1 VFGERDDVRIA
12 PDERALLEAAPGI
25 RLIEIAAA
33 GHFTLNQKK
42 PDQIADL
49 VLQAVATARTR

>member
-1 VFGERDDVRIA
+1 VFGERDDVHIA

-25 RLIEIAAA
+25 RLIEIADA
-33 GHFTLNQKK
+33 GHFTLNQK

-49 VLQAVATARTR
+49 VLQAVASARTG